1 MHVLWALLL
10 AAQSPVSQ
18 AALPSPAPDPAP
30 LLIQRDSTVLRV
42 LALNDFHG
50 ALEARS
56 WPGSGGEGVGGAA
69 ALKPWLD
76 SLARA
81 CGCTTVRLDGGDEM
95 QGTLLSNFTFGLPAI
110 AAMNAFGIDA
120 AAIGNHEFDWS
131 VDTLRARMA
140 GAKYRFL
147 AANITDSSGAARPEW
162 AEPWT
167 LIERGG
173 LQIAVIW
180 LALRA
185 TPTNTAP
192 RNVRGVAFG
201 DGAAAVRRGLPRA
214 RAAAGFVVVLG
225 HAGACCGGGPG
236 PDA

>member
-1 MHVLWALLL
+1 MHVVWA
-10 AAQSPVSQ
+10 APRASQSRVARAP
-18 AALPSPAPDPAP
+18 LPSPGPDTAHFVSR
-30 LLIQRDSTVLRV
+30 QDSTVLRV

-56 WPGSGGEGVGGAA
+56 WPWSHGRAVGGAA

-81 CGCTTVRLDGGDEM
+81 CGCTTIRLDAGDEM
-95 QGTLLSNFTFGLPAI
+95 QGTLLSNFGFGLPAI
-110 AAMNAFGIDA
+110 AAMNAFGIHA

-140 GAKYRFL
+140 GATYRFL
-147 AANITDSSGAARPEW
+147 AANITDSGGTARPEW

-173 LQIAVIW
+173 LKIAVIG

-185 TPTNTAP
+185 TPANTAP
-192 RNVRGVAFG
+192 RNVRGLAFG